1 MDLHVRGAGQ
11 DVGDS
16 RRDIPVLQTLN
27 TPHYG
32 LRLLRSIRIHRSL
45 ELCLHQA
52 GGDGGHPDVGAEVP
66 HLLSPALQQTR
77 DGKLCS
83 RIEPGGG
90 IGRNSVARHGADHDD
105 LAVSYLLLHHGLD

>member
-1 MDLHVRGAGQ
+1 MYLHVRGTGY

-16 RRDIPVLQTLN
+16 AGDVLALQTLD
-27 TPHYG
+27 TPLDSLRFVRIVRIHDRLE
-32 LRLLRSIRIHRSL
+32 LRLNQPGR
-45 ELCLHQA
+45 
-52 GGDGGHPDVGAEVP
+52 DGGHSDVGAEVP
-66 HLLSPALQQTR
+66 HLLSPALQQAS

-105 LAVSYLLLHHGLD
+105 LTVSYLILHHGLD